1 MWDAEGML
9 AAARR
14 LRDLANLGGNTYTN
28 AVFFAAR
35 VALDPVRARR
45 WLPPGVSLAKSAV
58 ATVFAAHFP
67 ETSFGS
73 VYDEAGI
80 FFHVR
85 RRFRSAVFCPWMVVT
100 DDVALTVG
108 RELLGYPKKLARI
121 AFDFGDGS
129 EGSLVRAEVERRGRV
144 VLRLD
149 GRVGEQVDNA
159 PPMLGQ
165 RALNVRG
172 SLGLFSQRLVTF
184 TPREQIVVA
193 RRASA
198 AIELSPSNVEQG
210 RDPLD
215 ELGLGA
221 VLGAH
226 LYRVN
231 VRAGWPPRDIR
242 RVDAGFAMHG
252 LGARWL

>member
-1 MWDAEGML
+1 M
-9 AAARR
+9 
-14 LRDLANLGGNTYTN
+14 YTG

-35 VALDPVRARR
+35 VALDPKRARV
-45 WLPPGVSLAKSAV
+45 WLPPGVSLAKPCV

-73 VYDEAGI
+73 VYDEAGV
-80 FFHVR
+80 FFHVT

-121 AFDFGDGS
+121 AFDFGSGRAGT
-129 EGSLVRAEVERRGRV
+129 EVRAEVERRGRV
-144 VLRLD
+144 VLRLR
-149 GRVGEQVDNA
+149 GRIGEEVDDA

-172 SLGLFSQRLVTF
+172 SLGPFSQRLVTF
-184 TPREQIVVA
+184 TPRERIVVA

-198 AIELSPSNVEQG
+198 ELELPPPTDG

-226 LYRVN
+226 LYRVD

-242 RVDAGFAMHG
+242 HVGAGFAVRSI
-252 LGARWL
+252 GARWL

>member
-1 MWDAEGML
+1 M
-9 AAARR
+9 
-14 LRDLANLGGNTYTN
+14 YTG
-28 AVFFAAR
+28 AIFFAVR
-35 VALDPVRARR
+35 VALDPTRARR
-45 WLPPGVSLAKSAV
+45 WLPPGVRLARPHV
-58 ATVFAAHFP
+58 ATVFASRFP

-73 VYDEAGI
+73 VYDEAGV
-80 FFHVR
+80 FFHVT

-121 AFDFGDGS
+121 AFDLGTGAEGS
-129 EGSLVRAEVERRGRV
+129 EVRAEVERRGRV
-144 VLRLD
+144 LMRLH
-149 GRVGEQVDNA
+149 GRVGEQVDDA

-172 SLGLFSQRLVTF
+172 SLGPFSQRLVTF
-184 TPREQIVVA
+184 TPRERIVSA
-193 RRASA
+193 HRASA
-198 AIELSPSNVEQG
+198 ELELPSPPTTTRLDARAREEG

-226 LYRVN
+226 LYRVDI
-231 VRAGWPPRDIR
+231 RAGWPPRDVA
-242 RVDAGFAMHG
+242 RVSARFALHG
-252 LGARWL
+252 IGARWL